1 MKSSSLQSV
10 QSRKP
15 PPANKQD
22 TGSQKAAVRRPSS
35 KKSVTLPTQAAEVES
50 EEREDEEE
58 GGEEGVEGEEE
69 GEEEEE
75 EEEEEEGEND
85 DEGDSGDSESGED
98 SGEEEE
104 EQDDDGSGGDDES
117 DVLAAT
123 QAQKSQNLSQ
133 KLSGKSKL
141 AKMTSTPVS
150 VQPTAVSRSGSK
162 PKRSGK
168 VISLN

>member
-1 MKSSSLQSV
+1 M
-10 QSRKP
+10 QSRSKT

-22 TGSQKAAVRRPSS
+22 TGSQKAAAAVGARRPSS
-35 KKSVTLPTQAAEVES
+35 KKSVNLPTQAAQDES

-58 GGEEGVEGEEE
+58 DGEEGMEGE

-75 EEEEEEGEND
+75 EEEEEGEDD

-98 SGEEEE
+98 SASGEEEE
-104 EQDDDGSGGDDES
+104 EQDDDDGGGDDES

-123 QAQKSQNLSQ
+123 QTS
-133 KLSGKSKL
+133 SGKSKL
-141 AKMTSTPVS
+141 AKMTSTQGS
-150 VQPTAVSRSGSK
+150 VRPKAVSRSGSK